1 MGRMYH
7 EKKRNWRPFAL
18 LLAAAA
24 VVALLCAPA
33 LVRNWSGD
41 LERQSDSAVRA
52 AVLRS
57 AAQCYSVEGA
67 YPQSLD
73 YLEDHYGLVI
83 NHKKYI
89 VSYEPYS
96 SNLMPEIRILRRGEE
111 WRL

>member
-7 EKKRNWRPFAL
+7 EKKTNWRPVAL
-18 LLAAAA
+18 LLAGAL
-24 VVALLCAPA
+24 VLALLCMPV
-33 LVRNWSGD
+33 LVRDWSGD
-41 LERQSDSAVRA
+41 LEQQSDSAVRS
-52 AVLRS
+52 AVQRA
-57 AAQCYSVEGA
+57 AAQCYSVEGV

-73 YLEDHYGLVI
+73 YLEAHYGLVI

>member
-7 EKKRNWRPFAL
+7 EKKRNWRPLAL

-52 AVLRS
+52 AVLRHNKFCKSRVGVFDSDRVLKLFFINKHVMPPFPS
-57 AAQCYSVEGA
+57 AFPMATDHSASHIFSCPA
-67 YPQSLD
+67 YP
-73 YLEDHYGLVI
+73 I
-83 NHKKYI
+83 
-89 VSYEPYS
+89 
-96 SNLMPEIRILRRGEE
+96 
-111 WRL
+111 W